1 MVLSIR
7 GNLSIF
13 DLNVII
19 KKLYSLPDPEVD
31 VTWSLSAI
39 TIDIKI
45 KQAKQIKI
53 LEWLAILNT
62 QNDSSVVKLQ
72 MKHRQYL
79 VENLWE

>member
-19 KKLYSLPDPEVD
+19 IKLYSLPDPEVD

-53 LEWLAILNT
+53 LLWLAILNN
-62 QNDSSVVKLQ
+62 QNDSSVVILQ
-72 MKHRQYL
+72 IKHRQYL
-79 VENLWE
+79 VENF

>member
-62 QNDSSVVKLQ
+62 QNDSSVVILQ
-72 MKHRQYL
+72 MKHRRYL
-79 VENLWE
+79 VENL